1 MAMKSFLR
9 AFGFRSNDDDL
20 DDELDAYPSALPV
33 AVKSSKAPAH
43 CPAATVAPEPEPAPA
58 PPTCDAALIVAA
70 TELQAEEAFPLSIFD
85 SLLNIFNEAQP
96 DFIRK
101 CLDKEAQR
109 RYLYDSVDASF
120 RDYMM
125 RIKDDARREADRDR
139 ESSRHRMMEEIDLL
153 RAQVAESA
161 KTAEAMQSLKASSD
175 RQKRTFNERI
185 RDLERQLA
193 GAMAEKEQYDLE
205 VKSLLNKLKVVQVQQ
220 NDIQEL
226 DELRQRLADANRQI
240 TSMNA
245 ANAMR
250 ENSTA
255 ASRRETDQL
264 KARVA
269 ELEAELE
276 AAKAAPSLSPE
287 PAPAVETT
295 EAYVAMQNRLIQAEA
310 TMRAAEERT
319 VEAEAQVRE
328 LVERLECAEES
339 VAVAES
345 RAAEA
350 EARAVE
356 AETRALEAEKRAAAP
371 TVPSE
376 IPTVEVPASETTAET
391 SAEVETTVEVDT
403 AIDDEP
409 TTVKG
414 IVTEDEAVSDD
425 VDPVAIAAESVE
437 AYPESGFELLIP
449 VEPALPSLPD
459 VAAEVECVSED
470 VPVTETPKKR
480 RGRPKKSVPRI
491 SAIDESMDSTEWL
504 VATPPEGSNLR
515 VAPPSDADFGYQEPP
530 RKSRAPQN
538 DAQMSLF

>member
-33 AVKSSKAPAH
+33 AVKPSKAPAH
-43 CPAATVAPEPEPAPA
+43 CPASTVAPESEPAPA

-70 TELQAEEAFPLSIFD
+70 AELQAEEAFPLSIFD

-161 KTAEAMQSLKASSD
+161 KTAEALQSLKASSD

-276 AAKAAPSLSPE
+276 AAKAAPSPEPE

-339 VAVAES
+339 VAEAES

-356 AETRALEAEKRAAAP
+356 AETRALEAEKRAAA
-371 TVPSE
+371 
-376 IPTVEVPASETTAET
+376 ET
-391 SAEVETTVEVDT
+391 SAEVETTVEVET
-403 AIDDEP
+403 AIEDEP

-425 VDPVAIAAESVE
+425 VDSVAIAAESVE

-459 VAAEVECVSED
+459 VAAVAEVESVAEEVS
-470 VPVTETPKKR
+470 VTETPKKR

-504 VATPPEGSNLR
+504 VATPPEGSNMR
-515 VAPPSDADFGYQEPP
+515 VASPSDADFGYQEPP